1 MKYMERYKIVLEE
14 EGGERLWIYRILF
27 MYSYI

>member
-1 MKYMERYKIVLEE
+1 MERYKIVLEE